1 MSLYFPLVIP
11 LTFILIN
18 KHIGL
23 LLLPPPGVRSRFIF
37 PAILDSSAQESPGN
51 NFRGLDCKCLR
62 ELLIHVPL
70 PSPNPSLSVPTR
82 FVA

>member
-23 LLLPPPGVRSRFIF
+23 LLLLPPGVRSRFIF
-37 PAILDSSAQESPGN
+37 PAILDSSAQE
-51 NFRGLDCKCLR
+51 
-62 ELLIHVPL
+62 
-70 PSPNPSLSVPTR
+70 
-82 FVA
+82 